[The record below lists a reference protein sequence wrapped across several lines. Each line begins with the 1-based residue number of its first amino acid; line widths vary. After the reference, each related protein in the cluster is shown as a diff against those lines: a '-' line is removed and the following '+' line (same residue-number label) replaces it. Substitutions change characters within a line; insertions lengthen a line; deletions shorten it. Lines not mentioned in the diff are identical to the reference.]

1 MQSTPREKPSSDG
14 LALVTDEYFWRRIN
28 ESSPFGMK
36 CLLINEQAGSWFPG
50 ILSRNDKFSTHYA
63 PAPKFH
69 PDDKLNSSVTSK
81 RENKLIE
88 PLNDFVLTKEIG
100 KDEFAV
106 LCYNGTVAA
115 REYYL
120 KTFCKMFSFQMAK
133 LGGKDESGNF
143 ILKFKR
149 SEVTTPENIFRALTL
164 LKGFRIGSK
173 VPLLELG
180 KGRVEYPVYCFT

>member
-1 MQSTPREKPSSDG
+1 
-14 LALVTDEYFWRRIN
+14 
-28 ESSPFGMK
+28 
-36 CLLINEQAGSWFPG
+36 
-50 ILSRNDKFSTHYA
+50 
-63 PAPKFH
+63 
-69 PDDKLNSSVTSK
+69 
-81 RENKLIE
+81 
-88 PLNDFVLTKEIG
+88 
-100 KDEFAV
+100 
-106 LCYNGTVAA
+106 
-115 REYYL
+115 
-120 KTFCKMFSFQMAK
+120 MFSFQMAK